1 VYANPLLKKMLY
13 SFINYKY
20 ETEREDHGRGSMP
33 YLKLHAAVEWFCFSC
48 LYILLGW
55 KTKFLMQMGGKCGCT
70 TDVEFHCKFFQTV
83 KLGGGGGER
92 SILLMSVAAASHR

>member
-48 LYILLGW
+48 VLYPVGVENQISNANGGTMWGVL
-55 KTKFLMQMGGKCGCT
+55 QM
-70 TDVEFHCKFFQTV
+70 
-83 KLGGGGGER
+83 
-92 SILLMSVAAASHR
+92 

>member
-1 VYANPLLKKMLY
+1 MLY

-48 LYILLGW
+48 VLYPVGVENQISNANGGTMWVYYRCRISLQILPN
-55 KTKFLMQMGGKCGCT
+55 TKVGRRRPCCVVVGVVNGQYY
-70 TDVEFHCKFFQTV
+70 
-83 KLGGGGGER
+83 
-92 SILLMSVAAASHR
+92 